1 MYPKEYLYTKE
12 HEWIK
17 RDGSQAVIGITIYA
31 QKQLGDIV
39 FVELPSSG
47 KKFESGKP
55 FGSVESVKAVSEIY
69 APVSMEVVEVNNEV
83 VQTPELI
90 NEDAHDRGWL
100 VKIKISNE
108 ADFEGL
114 LSAEEYEEL
123 ISQDQH

>member
-39 FVELPSSG
+39 FVELPAAG

-69 APVSMEVVEVNNEV
+69 APVTMEVTEINNEV
-83 VQTPELI
+83 VEKPELI
-90 NEDAHDRGWL
+90 NEDAQNRGWL
-100 VKIKISNE
+100 IKAKIVNE
-108 ADFEGL
+108 SDLEGL
-114 LSAEEYEEL
+114 LSSEEYEEL
-123 ISQDQH
+123 IAQDQH

>member
-17 RDGSQAVIGITIYA
+17 RDGSSAVIGITIYA

-69 APVSMEVVEVNNEV
+69 APVTMEVTAVNQEVIEK
-83 VQTPELI
+83 PELI
-90 NEDAHDRGWL
+90 NEDAHGKGWL
-100 VKIKISNE
+100 VKVNINNE
-108 ADFEGL
+108 SELEGL
-114 LSAEEYEEL
+114 LNAEEYEEL
-123 ISQDQH
+123 IANQQ

>member
-17 RDGSQAVIGITIYA
+17 KDGSQAVVGITVYA

-39 FVELPSSG
+39 FVELPQPG
-47 KKFESGKP
+47 KKYEAGKP

-69 APVSMEVVEVNNEV
+69 APVSMEVVAVNNDV
-83 VQTPELI
+83 VQKPELI
-90 NEDAHDRGWL
+90 NEDAHDKGWL
-100 VKIKISNE
+100 IKIKVNNE
-108 ADFEGL
+108 ADLDGL

>member
-17 RDGSQAVIGITIYA
+17 RDGSSALIGITIYA

-69 APVSMEVVEVNNEV
+69 APVTMEVTAVNQEVVEK
-83 VQTPELI
+83 PELI
-90 NEDAHDRGWL
+90 NEDAHGKGWL
-100 VKIKISNE
+100 VKVNINNE
-108 ADFEGL
+108 SELEGL
-114 LSAEEYEEL
+114 LNAEEYEEL
-123 ISQDQH
+123 IANHQ

>member
-1 MYPKEYLYTKE
+1 MYPKDYLYTKE

-17 RDGSQAVIGITIYA
+17 RDGTQATVGITIYA

-39 FVELPSSG
+39 YVDLPAAG

-69 APVSMEVVEVNNEV
+69 APVSMEIVEVNQEV
-83 VQTPELI
+83 AEKPELI
-90 NEDAHDRGWL
+90 NEDAHGKGWL
-100 VKIKISNE
+100 VKIRTTTE

-114 LSAEEYEEL
+114 LNADEYEEL
-123 ISQDQH
+123 IAQDQH

>member
-31 QKQLGDIV
+31 QKELGDIV
-39 FVELPSSG
+39 FVELPSAG
-47 KKFESGKP
+47 KKFEPGKP

-69 APVSMEVVEVNNEV
+69 APVSMEIVEVNPEV
-83 VQTPELI
+83 VERPELI
-90 NEDAHDRGWL
+90 NADAHDKGWL
-100 VKIKISNE
+100 VKVKIANE
-108 ADFEGL
+108 SDLEGL

-123 ISQDQH
+123 ISQSS

>member
-17 RDGSQAVIGITIYA
+17 RDVSQAVVGITVYA

-39 FVELPSSG
+39 FVELPQPG
-47 KKFESGKP
+47 KKYEAGKP

-69 APVSMEVVEVNNEV
+69 APVSMEVVAVNNDV
-83 VQTPELI
+83 VQKPELI
-90 NEDAHDRGWL
+90 NEDAHDKGWL
-100 VKIKISNE
+100 IKIKVNNE
-108 ADFEGL
+108 GDFDGL
-114 LSAEEYEEL
+114 LTAEEYEEL

>member
-17 RDGSQAVIGITIYA
+17 RDGSQAVVGITVYA

-39 FVELPSSG
+39 FVELPQAG
-47 KKFESGKP
+47 KKYEAGKP

-69 APVSMEVVEVNNEV
+69 APVSMEVVAVNNDV
-83 VQTPELI
+83 VEKPELI
-90 NEDAHDRGWL
+90 NEDAHDKGWL
-100 VKIKISNE
+100 IKIKVNNE
-108 ADFEGL
+108 SDFEGL

>member
-17 RDGSQAVIGITIYA
+17 KDGSQAVVGITIYA

-39 FVELPSSG
+39 FVELPQPG
-47 KKFESGKP
+47 KNYEAGKP

-69 APVSMEVVEVNNEV
+69 APVSMEVVAVNNDV
-83 VQTPELI
+83 VQRPELI
-90 NEDAHDRGWL
+90 NEDAHDKGWL
-100 VKIKISNE
+100 IKIKVNNE
-108 ADFEGL
+108 ADLEGL

>member
-17 RDGSQAVIGITIYA
+17 RDGSQAVVGITVYA

-39 FVELPSSG
+39 FVELPQAG
-47 KKFESGKP
+47 KKYEAGKP

-69 APVSMEVVEVNNEV
+69 APVSMEIVAINNDV
-83 VQTPELI
+83 VQKPELI
-90 NEDAHDRGWL
+90 NEDAHDKGWL
-100 VKIKISNE
+100 IKIKVNNE
-108 ADFEGL
+108 ADFDGL
-114 LSAEEYEEL
+114 LSAEEYEDL

>member
-39 FVELPSSG
+39 FVELPSPG
-47 KKFESGKP
+47 KKFESGNP

-69 APVSMEVVEVNNEV
+69 APVSMEVVEVNDDV
-83 VQTPELI
+83 VQKPELI
-90 NEDAHDRGWL
+90 NEDAHVKGWL
-100 VKIKISNE
+100 VKIKIGNE
-108 ADFEGL
+108 TDFEGL

>member
-17 RDGSQAVIGITIYA
+17 RDGSQAVVGITIYA

-39 FVELPSSG
+39 FVELPQAG
-47 KKFESGKP
+47 KKYEAGKP

-69 APVSMEVVEVNNEV
+69 APVSMEVVGVNNEV
-83 VQTPELI
+83 VQKPELI
-90 NEDAHDRGWL
+90 NEDAHDKGWL
-100 VKIKISNE
+100 IKIKVNNE

>member
-1 MYPKEYLYTKE
+1 MYPKEYFYTKE

-17 RDGSQAVIGITIYA
+17 KDGALAVVGITIYA

-39 FVELPSSG
+39 YVDLPAAG

-69 APVSMEVVEVNNEV
+69 APVSMEIIEVNKEVVEK
-83 VQTPELI
+83 PEII
-90 NEDAHDRGWL
+90 NEDAHEKGWL
-100 VKIKISNE
+100 IKIRLNNE

-114 LSAEEYEEL
+114 LNADEYEEL

>member
-17 RDGSQAVIGITIYA
+17 RDGAQAVIGITIYA
-31 QKQLGDIV
+31 HKQLGDIV
-39 FVELPSSG
+39 FVELPAPG
-47 KKFESGKP
+47 KKFETGKP

-69 APVSMEVVEVNNEV
+69 APVSMEVMEINQDVA
-83 VQTPELI
+83 QKPELI
-90 NEDAHDRGWL
+90 NEDAHEKGWL
-100 VKIKISNE
+100 IKVKTPNE

-123 ISQDQH
+123 IAQDQH